1 MNAIANGACLIVEQH
16 VPMSDRNGSLETNE
30 SSLPDTQH
38 GSAGGPMTV
47 GDDAALSERS
57 VAVTGDDASQQ
68 QPPPQQQQHSQAVTG
83 LNQLDFNNL
92 FTLENIPGLSVSKRC
107 VCAHAAS
114 LANCMLTR
122 CRWQV
127 CY

>member
-1 MNAIANGACLIVEQH
+1 
-16 VPMSDRNGSLETNE
+16 MSDRNGRLETNE

-68 QPPPQQQQHSQAVTG
+68 QPPPQQQQQQHSQAVTG

-92 FTLENIPGLSVSKRC
+92 FTLENIPGLSVSERSSMC
-107 VCAHAAS
+107 SCS
-114 LANCMLTR
+114 YM
-122 CRWQV
+122 
-127 CY
+127 